1 MTEENYPDDNEDS
14 EGENWNPLAET
25 RDWSAAVTELACFSL
40 ARAKGKDLIE
50 IIDTKRGLLRFI
62 CIFKDKE
69 Q

>member
-25 RDWSAAVTELACFSL
+25 RDWSAAVTERGCFAL
-40 ARAKGKDLIE
+40 ARTKGKDLIE
-50 IIDTKRGLLRFI
+50 IIDTKRGVLRFI